1 MADPY
6 KTLGVAPG
14 ASADEIKK
22 AYRKLAKKLHPDV
35 NPGNKKVETQFK
47 EATAAYD
54 LLSDTEKRRKFDN
67 GEIDENGNPRGFGGW
82 GNAGARGWGGATGQG
97 AGARRGPRA
106 ADVGVDDSFAEDLFR
121 DFFNFGRGA
130 GGAGQRTGV
139 KMRGADVTYKADIGF
154 LEAARGGKKRL
165 TLSDGKSLDINIPP
179 GTVDGQSLRLKGQGL
194 PGQGGAPN
202 GDAYVEISVKP
213 HAYFEREGS
222 DILLECPI
230 SLGEAVLGG
239 QITVPT
245 IDGNVS
251 LKVPKGSN
259 TGTQLR
265 LKGKG
270 VVDAKGLRGDQ
281 YVRFVVVLPRQMDPD
296 LEAAVERWAKT
307 PAAGQDVREKFS
319 KG

>member
-6 KTLGVAPG
+6 KTLGVSPG

-54 LLSDTEKRRKFDN
+54 VLGDAEKRRKFDA
-67 GEIDENGNPRGFGGW
+67 GEIDENGNARGW
-82 GNAGARGWGGATGQG
+82 GGAGNRGWGGATGAGAG

-106 ADVGVDDSFAEDLFR
+106 ADAGVDDSFADDLFR
-121 DFFNFGRGA
+121 DFFNFNRG
-130 GGAGQRTGV
+130 GQRTGV
-139 KMRGADVTYKADIGF
+139 KMRGADVTYKAEVAF
-154 LEAARGGKKRL
+154 LEAARGAKKRL
-165 TLSDGKSLDINIPP
+165 TLSDGKNLDINIPP

-202 GDAYVEISVKP
+202 GDAYVEIGVKAHP
-213 HAYFEREGS
+213 YFEREGS

-270 VVDAKGLRGDQ
+270 VPDAKGVRGDQ
-281 YVRFVVVLPRQMDPD
+281 YVRFVVVLPRQMDSE
-296 LEAAVERWAKT
+296 LEQSVERWAKT
-307 PAAGQDVREKFS
+307 PGADQDVRDKFS
-319 KG
+319 KS